1 MTAEELRALVEE
13 LKDRRYDLHTAEDV
27 VAFLE
32 HRAWELAHGLAP
44 CNLAIGD
51 IAYACYC

>member
-44 CNLAIGD
+44 CPPPD
-51 IAYACYC
+51 REDEDS